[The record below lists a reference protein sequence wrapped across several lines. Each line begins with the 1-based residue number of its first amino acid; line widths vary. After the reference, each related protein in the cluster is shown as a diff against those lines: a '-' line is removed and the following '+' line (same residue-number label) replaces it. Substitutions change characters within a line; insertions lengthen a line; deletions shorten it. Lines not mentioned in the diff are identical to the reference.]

1 MNAPGYQCIK
11 CHKAMHKEC
20 ISLLSKCGPSGAPPS
35 LPPRPASMLV
45 PSATLHDRLSST
57 LSLLEP
63 EQASPGT
70 GGHEYVNTRMEEH
83 PWFVGDMDRD
93 QANESMKLYPIG
105 TFLVRARL
113 LAGERVGYALSLRT
127 KEARNMVY
135 VVSLPLPELKYHQD
149 TKHMKINS
157 GEHPDWGT
165 KFYLSESHAFR

>member
-1 MNAPGYQCIK
+1 MIAPGYQCIK

-35 LPPRPASMLV
+35 LPPRPASLLV
-45 PSATLHDRLSST
+45 PSATLQDRLSST

-63 EQASPGT
+63 EQAGA

-127 KEARNMVY
+127 KEVRTQETI
-135 VVSLPLPELKYHQD
+135 LH
-149 TKHMKINS
+149 H
-157 GEHPDWGT
+157 
-165 KFYLSESHAFR
+165 